1 LISNSLGFLIEEP
14 LLTLGV
20 LSPSSNPDITGSVA
34 LGNSLHWKSG
44 SNIEWPIDIESE
56 LFIKSLGFS
65 LCLLVKIEDLPSL
78 VSSVMSV
85 MNLDLLSFNIFT
97 LEYIEASVGL
107 LDVTEVFTT
116 VDKDLEPSRVG

>member
-1 LISNSLGFLIEEP
+1 
-14 LLTLGV
+14 
-20 LSPSSNPDITGSVA
+20 
-34 LGNSLHWKSG
+34 
-44 SNIEWPIDIESE
+44 
-56 LFIKSLGFS
+56 
-65 LCLLVKIEDLPSL
+65 L

>member
-1 LISNSLGFLIEEP
+1 
-14 LLTLGV
+14 
-20 LSPSSNPDITGSVA
+20 
-34 LGNSLHWKSG
+34 
-44 SNIEWPIDIESE
+44 
-56 LFIKSLGFS
+56 
-65 LCLLVKIEDLPSL
+65 L

-116 VDKDLEPSRVG
+116 VDKDLEPSRVGWPDLHVLGLTSGFDIPWLIVWPGSDSQGLLMEVPFLSYCSDISLNDHISSTHQVK